1 MEYLFN
7 DCSFKFDSPVKAIQ
21 FATDNGKTSVK
32 LNAEEEP
39 EHQLKYKD
47 KFIDISDSLLNLLFT
62 MPNAN
67 WIVISSSLPYY
78 SLLT

>member
-1 MEYLFN
+1 MEYIFN

-21 FATDNGKTSVK
+21 FAIENGKTSVK

-39 EHQLKYKD
+39 EHQLKYKG
-47 KFIDISDSLLNLLFT
+47 KFIDISDNLLNLLCT

-67 WIVISSSLPYY
+67 WIVISSSLPHYT
-78 SLLT
+78 LLT